1 MNSIQIFKTGKHTA
15 MSGAVLNFG
24 EAELQAAAAAYDPA
38 VHEAPLTVGHP
49 KDDLPAYGWV
59 KSLAFQEGGLDA
71 QPDQVDE
78 AFAELVRQGK
88 FKKISASFYTPDSPA
103 NPKPG
108 AYYLR
113 HVAFLGAQ
121 PPAVKGLKPVSFG
134 EAEEGVVEFADWGFS
149 VTGSIL
155 RSLREWLI
163 EKFGLEEADKALPG
177 YQVDSVAEAS
187 RPIEPGRSPSYSEP
201 STQELQQ
208 VTPEQIAA
216 AEADIK
222 RRSDALTA
230 QEASFAERD
239 KALKAQELAARK
251 KVISEFCDDLIK
263 QGRVLPKDKAA
274 LVAFMESM
282 PDAEQLIE
290 FSEGDQKM
298 SKPALAVFQG
308 FLASLPKQV
317 EYGEVAK
324 GAVIEGAASGLS
336 NEEVAK
342 RAGAYKNKVESE
354 GGFVSYAEAVDAV
367 HAGKDKE

>member
-1 MNSIQIFKTGKHTA
+1 MNSIQIFKTGRHTA
-15 MSGAVLNFG
+15 MSGAVLAFG
-24 EAELQAAAAAYDPA
+24 EAELQAAADAYDPA

-121 PPAVKGLKPVSFG
+121 PPAVKGLKPVSFS

-155 RSLREWLI
+155 RGLREWLI

-187 RPIEPGRSPSYSEP
+187 RPAEPVRSTSYSEP
-201 STQELQQ
+201 STQEHQQ
-208 VTPEQIAA
+208 VTPEQLAAQA
-216 AEADIK
+216 AELKQRA
-222 RRSDALTA
+222 DALTA
-230 QEASFAERD
+230 QEAEFAERD
-239 KALKAQELAARK
+239 EALKAQERAART
-251 KVISEFCDDLIK
+251 KVIADFCEGLIK
-263 QGRVLPKDKAA
+263 EGRVLPKDKAE
-274 LVAFMESM
+274 LVAFMEAL
-282 PDAEQLIE
+282 PGAETVIE
-290 FSEGDQKM
+290 FGEGAAKT
-298 SKPALAVFQG
+298 STPALKLFQD
-308 FLASLPKQV
+308 FLARMPKQV
-317 EYGEVAK
+317 EFREVVR
-324 GAVIEGAASGLS
+324 GEGATVDIDSAVSIQRAAES
-336 NEEVAK
+336 FQEAEEKAGRRVSIDMAVKHVTQQGAK
-342 RAGAYKNKVESE
+342 S
-354 GGFVSYAEAVDAV
+354 
-367 HAGKDKE
+367 